1 MSNATGKLVGLRLA
15 FITCF
20 ILALPSLGYL
30 LSYLLALLTL
40 ILGLDKLIFLLSPL
54 WALFVPEFLVG
65 LDFINM
71 FCVDLRFFILSF
83 MPIGFI
89 FYTLAWVILRFGFV
103 SVLPSSSKLVDVI
116 ILAVYTLGLLV
127 LFIRAVHPSMFTFIF
142 FNQPVYSMADFGLNS
157 GFLELLHCRKRVS
170 IEWSSV
176 DLPYAGLLT
185 LLHLIAST
193 LLSFLMFKVYSRSGE
208 KLFLIPAV
216 LAIIVHIPRLPLI
229 SYISYIGAEHEIRI
243 RIEERDL
250 IMLASLHWISSLL
263 SLFSW
268 AFYWIPLGVAF
279 LRVYRR
285 IAVKPSKLA

>member
-1 MSNATGKLVGLRLA
+1 MVGLRLA

-142 FNQPVYSMADFGLNS
+142 
-157 GFLELLHCRKRVS
+157 
-170 IEWSSV
+170 
-176 DLPYAGLLT
+176 
-185 LLHLIAST
+185 
-193 LLSFLMFKVYSRSGE
+193 
-208 KLFLIPAV
+208 
-216 LAIIVHIPRLPLI
+216 
-229 SYISYIGAEHEIRI
+229 
-243 RIEERDL
+243 
-250 IMLASLHWISSLL
+250 
-263 SLFSW
+263 
-268 AFYWIPLGVAF
+268 
-279 LRVYRR
+279 
-285 IAVKPSKLA
+285 